1 MPRPILAHTRAFI
14 IFAVNRSQRE
24 MQKSTGTPSQSQ
36 DMESSFKD
44 INTRLNGLDHRLDAI
59 QAV

>member
-1 MPRPILAHTRAFI
+1 MTCPNLAHTCPFI

-24 MQKSTGTPSQSQ
+24 IQKFIGTPSQSQ
-36 DMESSFKD
+36 DTESSFKD
-44 INTRLNGLDHRLDAI
+44 INIRLNGLDHRLDAI